1 MPDLVVAGACGERN
15 FSGHLRPQA
24 RAGVVRVDLGGL
36 TFCEPLGLV
45 AVAALVD
52 RATDA
57 GEVVFTSPRR
67 PSVARYLSRMRL
79 GRVLTDL
86 GVDHDLPTVRE
97 HRQDGVLVELTAF
110 TDSGDVDRLA
120 AMVHDTLEPTD
131 QGAAGILYS
140 GLAEAGDNVPR
151 HARRRNGFLA
161 AQKVGPARN
170 LLFAVADGGVGMF
183 GTLKGRGARDASHA
197 LDLAVVQGVTERPDQ
212 DSVTGLHAVA
222 AELIRC
228 GGYLHVLSDDA
239 HLTVGRFT
247 TRGTAWQAFDGTA
260 VQGLVRSAA
269 AP

>member
-1 MPDLVVAGACGERN
+1 M
-15 FSGHLRPQA
+15 
-24 RAGVVRVDLGGL
+24 
-36 TFCEPLGLV
+36 

-52 RATDA
+52 RATDT

-140 GLAEAGDNVPR
+140 GLAEAGTTSR
-151 HARRRNGFLA
+151 
-161 AQKVGPARN
+161 
-170 LLFAVADGGVGMF
+170 
-183 GTLKGRGARDASHA
+183 GTRGAATAFSPPRKS
-197 LDLAVVQGVTERPDQ
+197 VRPGTCC
-212 DSVTGLHAVA
+212 S
-222 AELIRC
+222 
-228 GGYLHVLSDDA
+228 LSPTA
-239 HLTVGRFT
+239 GSACSGR
-247 TRGTAWQAFDGTA
+247 
-260 VQGLVRSAA
+260 
-269 AP
+269 